1 LNNGRIFFHAQAAD
15 QAPCARTIDAMSV
28 FLSLVAASARC
39 YYEALA
45 MTDTST
51 LALGEARV
59 GFRGRI
65 SALDMSRADG
75 AGLPAPELERRLL
88 ELGFVE
94 GATVELLHQGLFGG
108 DPIAV
113 RVAATTIALR
123 RREAMAIVVI
133 PNVVTPQ

>member
-1 LNNGRIFFHAQAAD
+1 
-15 QAPCARTIDAMSV
+15 
-28 FLSLVAASARC
+28 
-39 YYEALA
+39 

-75 AGLPAPELERRLL
+75 AGLPAAELERRLL

-94 GATVELLHQGLFGG
+94 GADVELLHQGLVGG

-123 RREAMAIVVI
+123 RREAMAIVV
-133 PNVVTPQ
+133 VPQ